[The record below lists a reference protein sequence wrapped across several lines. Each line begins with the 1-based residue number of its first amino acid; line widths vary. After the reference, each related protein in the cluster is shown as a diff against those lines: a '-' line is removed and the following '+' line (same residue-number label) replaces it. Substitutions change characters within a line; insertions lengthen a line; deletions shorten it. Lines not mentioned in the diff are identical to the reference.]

1 MWDSEEHPTFIEGL
15 HKMLGFERK
24 YLHTFSQMFYD
35 YLGGNEIEE
44 RVEKLMSKYG
54 TWTDIIG
61 CGSYNFRFVLDWT
74 DIEYEESTIYIGAR
88 YDKNGTV
95 INPDGE
101 TITLYDAVRDDEY
114 GFEYVL
120 EIQDCITEKI
130 NEEFLSETGL
140 YVSVEI

>member
-1 MWDSEEHPTFIEGL
+1 
-15 HKMLGFERK
+15 
-24 YLHTFSQMFYD
+24 
-35 YLGGNEIEE
+35 
-44 RVEKLMSKYG
+44 MSKYG